1 MAAILLHIKKA
12 DQKLASSETR
22 LRQLIQNIPNM
33 AVQGYDAQ
41 GTVKYW
47 NSASKTLYGFTEDEA
62 IGKKLYELII
72 FPEDIQKVKAG
83 VAG

>member
-1 MAAILLHIKKA
+1 
-12 DQKLASSETR
+12 
-22 LRQLIQNIPNM
+22 M

-72 FPEDIQKVKAG
+72 FSGGYPKS
-83 VAG
+83 